1 MEAVQNNYFVAVQR
15 RTQVAAPKP
24 PTVVDFDLGLRDN
37 ESTTVFQGHSPWP
50 PLTVSQCDRYRQTT
64 RSIVLLAAAGP
75 FFVTFLVHMEA
86 QDHRD
91 LLLVVALPVLLAAKG
106 D

>member
-1 MEAVQNNYFVAVQR
+1 M
-15 RTQVAAPKP
+15 K
-24 PTVVDFDLGLRDN
+24 
-37 ESTTVFQGHSPWP
+37 STTVSQGHSPW